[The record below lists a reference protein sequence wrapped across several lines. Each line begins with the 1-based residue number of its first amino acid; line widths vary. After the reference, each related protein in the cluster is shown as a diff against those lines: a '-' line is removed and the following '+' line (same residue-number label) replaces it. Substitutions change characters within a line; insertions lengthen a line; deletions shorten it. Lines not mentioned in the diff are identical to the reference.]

1 MSARHTGQAR
11 DPETGRWAP
20 SLRGLGSKAA
30 QYLDPWM
37 DHEEPAT
44 NVWVRLL
51 TGADP
56 DETVSTPPVPGLS
69 LLGLWVVGVV
79 LFAGFVVVLFWAA
92 GAL

>member
-37 DHEEPAT
+37 DPEEPAT

-79 LFAGFVVVLFWAA
+79 LCVLWALA
-92 GAL
+92 ICWASGAL